1 MSLKR
6 ISREGHC
13 DFEGCKTK
21 IKAKRLC
28 QYHYYKELYPRNR
41 DRPNVFPKKDPKPG
55 ALGSDI
61 WDLIAKDLQSGKLT
75 I

>member
-1 MSLKR
+1 MTNR
-6 ISREGHC
+6 MSREGSC
-13 DFEGCKTK
+13 EYEGCAKK

-41 DRPNVFPKKDPKPG
+41 DRPNVFPKKYPKPDV
-55 ALGSDI
+55 LDSDI
-61 WDLIAKDLQSGKLT
+61 WDLIVEDLKSGRLT

>member
-1 MSLKR
+1 M
-6 ISREGHC
+6 SREGSC
-13 DFEGCKTK
+13 EYSGCGKR

-41 DRPNVFPKKDPKPG
+41 DRPNVFPKKDPKPE
-55 ALGSDI
+55 ALARDI
-61 WDLIAKDLQSGKLT
+61 WDLIAKDLQSGRLT